1 MRYVAFLDILG
12 FKSKLKSCEHGEA
25 VHFIK
30 MFAATVYS
38 EFKNLENSSN
48 IKGYIVSD
56 SLILYSAD
64 AKRES
69 LIALMNLI
77 KDICKALFRNDDILI
92 RGGITRGDF
101 DKVPASPIEELEKG
115 LIVGKAYVEAFN
127 LEGKAHVIGIIVSK
141 KVKEDILKYKI
152 QMDQLVKINE
162 SMMIS
167 SEDNSQI
174 KDCYFFN
181 YFDIDFL
188 LEKDNLSKFIRL
200 ASKTKRLPHYVNTLK
215 LVLKSENNDIKI
227 KNFRF
232 KLNDSNI
239 TANYSLNKN
248 ELDIFINS
256 VLE

>member
-1 MRYVAFLDILG
+1 
-12 FKSKLKSCEHGEA
+12 
-25 VHFIK
+25 
-30 MFAATVYS
+30 
-38 EFKNLENSSN
+38 
-48 IKGYIVSD
+48 
-56 SLILYSAD
+56 
-64 AKRES
+64 
-69 LIALMNLI
+69 
-77 KDICKALFRNDDILI
+77 
-92 RGGITRGDF
+92 
-101 DKVPASPIEELEKG
+101 
-115 LIVGKAYVEAFN
+115 
-127 LEGKAHVIGIIVSK
+127 
-141 KVKEDILKYKI
+141 
-152 QMDQLVKINE
+152 
-162 SMMIS
+162 MMIS

-174 KDCYFFN
+174 KDCYVFN

-248 ELDIFINS
+248 DLDIFINS